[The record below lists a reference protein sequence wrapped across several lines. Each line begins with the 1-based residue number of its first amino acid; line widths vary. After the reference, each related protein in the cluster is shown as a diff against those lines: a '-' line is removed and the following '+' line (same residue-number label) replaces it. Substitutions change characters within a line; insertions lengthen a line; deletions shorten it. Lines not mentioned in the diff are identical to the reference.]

1 MEQTN
6 LLYTWMSILLMFAFI
21 VLIVICTVLLV
32 RMLVLSKRSD
42 HQKTIRAARITGAF
56 AVAELVVVI
65 VQFVLFRHEAGEFV
79 LQGLTAVA
87 CLFLCSKTRE
97 RCEKLLK
104 KETK

>member
-6 LLYTWMSILLMFAFI
+6 PLYIWANILLMFSFI
-21 VLIVICTVLLV
+21 ILTVVCTVLLV
-32 RMLVLSKRSD
+32 RMLVLSKRND

-56 AVAELVVVI
+56 AVAELIVVI
-65 VQFVLFRHEAGEFV
+65 AQFVIFSHEAGEFV
-79 LQGLTAVA
+79 LQGLTAIA

-97 RCEKLLK
+97 KCEKLLK